1 MKIIS
6 DNELLNPKESLTFK
20 SDVQTL
26 LSDCEPT
33 EEIYHDIICIL
44 DNNIDAADILNIYGH
59 SSTANSSQNTFTF
72 NIRDFIRRHIDRLI
86 VNPTWRDG
94 VIQAATDQ
102 RDYLSNLM
110 FTFYKGNI
118 CRNAKGELYEEDEV
132 RSIINYGRY
141 LSSALCHGD
150 YEAVSHILKF
160 KYRDSTINN
169 KYDLY
174 YLAIK
179 YDFEIHENIY
189 KKDAIGNDPLDY
201 LTSLKWR
208 RGNSLNY
215 LLEIDYREDIIK
227 KHGDLLFEEL
237 FSKDYGIAEGIP
249 QSLISKLVTTGA
261 DWYAG
266 LMYNV
271 QRPIMR
277 VSIASREKDP
287 LNELNELF
295 RHKAKNPELAKAIFI
310 AQPLEVKIAL
320 CKEKGRAA
328 DLLKLTEDPELL
340 PYVSPAKRRSFLG
353 AELGM

>member
-1 MKIIS
+1 MTIIS
-6 DNELLNPKESLTFK
+6 DKEFFDPNKRLPFQ
-20 SDVQTL
+20 SDLDTL
-26 LSDCEPT
+26 LSDCDPT
-33 EEIYHDIICIL
+33 EGIYKDIIHIL
-44 DNNIDAADILNIYGH
+44 ENKIDEGGILKIYGH
-59 SSTANSSQNTFTF
+59 PSAANSSQNTYAFK
-72 NIRDFIRRHIDRLI
+72 IKDFIRRHIDRLI
-86 VNPTWRDG
+86 VNPRWRDG
-94 VIQAATDQ
+94 IFRAATDRQ
-102 RDYLSNLM
+102 GYLSNLM
-110 FTFYKGNI
+110 FSFHRSNI
-118 CRNAKGELYEEDEV
+118 CRNSHGELYAEDDV
-132 RSIINYGRY
+132 RGIINYGRF

-160 KYRDSTINN
+160 KCRDITINN

-179 YDFEIHENIY
+179 NDFEIHENIY
-189 KKDAIGNDPLDY
+189 KKDAIGNDPIDY

-215 LLEIDYREDIIK
+215 LLEMDYREDIIRSY
-227 KHGDLLFEEL
+227 GDLLFEEL
-237 FSKDYGIAEGIP
+237 FSKDYGITEGLP
-249 QSLISKLVTTGA
+249 QSLVSKLVASGA

-277 VSIASREKDP
+277 IGIAMREKDN

-295 RHKAKNPELAKAIFI
+295 KHKAKNPSLVKAIFI
-310 AQPLEVKIAL
+310 AQPLDIKIAL
-320 CKEKGRAA
+320 CREKRRAS
-328 DLLKLTEDPELL
+328 DLFKLTEDPELL